1 MLWQKFDEFDGE
13 RDFRKWAF
21 GVARYIVLSYRR
33 DRSRDRLVFDDALF
47 DQLATEA
54 ASASECHDLQ
64 REALDHCLQKLTTQQ
79 RELVLSAYGTKV
91 NIGLLAEERGQTPM
105 SLYKVLHRI
114 RQALLDCVQRE
125 ISKLEST

>member
-1 MLWQKFDEFDGE
+1 MLWQKFDEFDGT

-33 DRSRDRLVFDDALF
+33 DRGRDRLVFDDALIE
-47 DQLATEA
+47 QLAAEA
-54 ASASECHDLQ
+54 ALASESHDLQ
-64 REALDHCLQKLTTQQ
+64 REALEHCLQKLTTQQ
-79 RELVLSAYGTKV
+79 RELVLSAYGSKV

-114 RQALLDCVQRE
+114 RQALLDCVKRE